1 MKYRDAIPGVLILA
15 LRLALVPPGR
25 WALDWIV
32 VLSLLW
38 IGVTIS
44 REDSRARRWTVG
56 LACSWLAAI
65 YAVHQAVWTFDGWK

>member
-1 MKYRDAIPGVLILA
+1 MKFRDAIPGALILA

-32 VLSLLW
+32 VMSLLW

-44 REDSRARRWTVG
+44 REDSRFRNWTLGV
-56 LACSWLAAI
+56 ACSWLAVI
-65 YAVHQAVWTFDGWK
+65 YAIHQAPWTFAGMK